1 MARQVKQS
9 EITKNI
15 ASRLQSLR
23 KDKGLTLEQLA
34 FEADMELT
42 QVRRVLHGHHDA
54 QVTTVQ
60 KLVKVLG

>member
-23 KDKGLTLEQLA
+23 KDKRLDAGTTSL
-34 FEADMELT
+34 
-42 QVRRVLHGHHDA
+42 RSRHGAYSESDA
-54 QVTTVQ
+54 YFMAIMMRKVTTVQ
-60 KLVKVLG
+60 SW